1 MVIVFLLLK
10 KEIIGLKL
18 KLKKMETLDYLTN
31 NLHQEGVI
39 GNYLKMVM
47 NSTKFESKQGG
58 GDKR

>member
-1 MVIVFLLLK
+1 
-10 KEIIGLKL
+10 
-18 KLKKMETLDYLTN
+18 METLDYLTN

-47 NSTKFESKQGG
+47 NSKKFESKQGG